1 MNKPNKYYTEEV
13 IKNIKDVI
21 IFIETTSID
30 RYSHEEVDRLKKV
43 LKFLEKLNEWTKWIL
58 YRRSTF

>member
-1 MNKPNKYYTEEV
+1 MNNGYYTEEV

-30 RYSHEEVDRLKKV
+30 RFSQEEIDRLKKV
-43 LKFLEKLNEWTKWIL
+43 LKFLEKLND
-58 YRRSTF
+58 

>member
-1 MNKPNKYYTEEV
+1 MNKPYKYYTEEV

-43 LKFLEKLNEWTKWIL
+43 LKFLEKLND
-58 YRRSTF
+58 